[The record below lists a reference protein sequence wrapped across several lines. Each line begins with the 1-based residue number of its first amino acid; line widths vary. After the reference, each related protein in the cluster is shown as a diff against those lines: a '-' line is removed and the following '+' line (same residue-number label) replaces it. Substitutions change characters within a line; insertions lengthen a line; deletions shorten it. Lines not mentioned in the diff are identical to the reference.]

1 MSRWSAVILLVG
13 LLVGGVVFDRLDH
26 APEPEAPPAEPS
38 RITPSLSSDPTLS
51 TVWYCPTGS
60 GAIDG
65 IGAHVLAL
73 TNLGDTT
80 AVANIDLM
88 NDAGAG
94 PSLRLEIPPRSTETL
109 DVSDL
114 DMSAFVGAVVE
125 IVGGKG
131 AVAHSVDTPRGLVEA
146 PCGTETSDSWYFA
159 DGVTTRDATEYLVLL
174 NPASQ
179 DVVFDVEFQTGS
191 RTRRPKDLEAAVV
204 PGRSVRVIDV
214 GQYISREPNVATV
227 ITTVQGR
234 LAVERLQF
242 FDGQLGPL
250 GVSLVAAVDEPQ
262 LQWFLPAGRIHD
274 GGDQRLTL
282 FNPGTAT
289 AELDVSFDLLEPA
302 DRASFGLVPIEVTVA
317 PGRIAVVDLVEELG
331 RTGLPLPAEVG
342 VTVVS
347 TNGVPVV
354 VERWQVT
361 PKVDTSLIGAGG
373 TNASIAGARSPLFPG
388 LVDRPGQ
395 DGDDVES
402 PENAV
407 PDPATTPEVPTD
419 AAALVQP
426 TATTGVASSTGVSV
440 RSTEWVVPWVT
451 IGAADETVVVV
462 SGAEGSLVT
471 VSLVI
476 AGERLPPVRAV
487 LPAEGR
493 IQIPVTGPVTSGA
506 LVITAEQPIAAEVQF
521 VGPGRLG
528 VVPAVPMIAGD
539 R

>member
-1 MSRWSAVILLVG
+1 MSRWTAVFLLVG
-13 LLVGGVVFDRLDH
+13 LLVCGVVYDRLEH
-26 APEPEAPPAEPS
+26 APEPEAAPDEPV
-38 RITPSLSSDPTLS
+38 RITPSLPSEPTLS

-60 GAIDG
+60 GAVDG
-65 IGAHVLAL
+65 IGNHVLAM
-73 TNLGDTT
+73 TNLGDTA
-80 AVANIDLM
+80 AVANVDLM
-88 NDAGAG
+88 NNAGAG
-94 PSLRLEIPPRSTETL
+94 PTLRLEIPPLSTETL

-131 AVAHSVDTPRGLVEA
+131 AVSHSVATTRGLVEA

-242 FDGQLGPL
+242 FDGQLGPV
-250 GVSLVAAVDEPQ
+250 GVSLVAAVDEPK
-262 LQWFLPAGRIHD
+262 LGWYLPAGRVHD

-302 DRASFGLVPIEVTVA
+302 DRASFGLVPVEVTVA

-342 VTVVS
+342 VTVAS
-347 TNGVPVV
+347 TNGVGVV

-373 TNASIAGARSPLFPG
+373 TNASIAVGRGPLIPG
-388 LVDRPGQ
+388 SIARPGQ

-407 PDPATTPEVPTD
+407 PDPAAGDSSSSGLV
-419 AAALVQP
+419 LVQP
-426 TATTGVASSTGVSV
+426 TATTGVASSTGVPL
-440 RSTEWVVPWVT
+440 RSSQWVVPWVT
-451 IGAADETVVVV
+451 IGASDETTVVV
-462 SGAEGSLVT
+462 SGTEGSLVT

-476 AGERLPPVRAV
+476 AGERLAPVRAV
-487 LPAEGR
+487 LPPEGR
-493 IQIPVTGPVTSGA
+493 IQIPVTGPVTAGA
-506 LVITAEQPIAAEVQF
+506 LVITAEHPVAAEVQF

-528 VVPAVPMIAGD
+528 VVPAVPLIGGD